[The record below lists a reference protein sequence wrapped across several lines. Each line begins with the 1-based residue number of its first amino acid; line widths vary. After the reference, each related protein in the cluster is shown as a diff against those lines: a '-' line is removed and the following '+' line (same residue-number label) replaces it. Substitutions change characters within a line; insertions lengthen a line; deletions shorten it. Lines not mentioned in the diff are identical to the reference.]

1 VGKKP
6 FDKKASNEKKL
17 EEEILKEETVKE
29 TEQKTE
35 NTESSKDSSK
45 DESSQQKE
53 EPKEK
58 SDESKDKVD
67 SNEKE
72 PKSAEEE
79 NLNNKLLRLQADFL
93 NYKNRTEK
101 DKFSTYGNA
110 VSDVIKDLLPVLDN
124 LERAIEAEESED
136 NSFKDGVKMIYT
148 QFVGLL
154 NKRGLKEIEA
164 MSKQF
169 DYNVHY
175 GVSFDSESKE
185 EDGTIIEV
193 LQKGYIV
200 NDKVIRPSMVRI
212 AKK

>member
-1 VGKKP
+1 MGKKP
-6 FDKKASNEKKL
+6 FDKKTSNEKKL
-17 EEEILKEETVKE
+17 EEELLKEEEVKE
-29 TEQKTE
+29 TEQKKE
-35 NTESSKDSSK
+35 NTGSSSDSSG
-45 DESSQQKE
+45 DESGQQKE
-53 EPKEK
+53 EEI
-58 SDESKDKVD
+58 EENKDKVD
-67 SNEKE
+67 NNEKE

-124 LERAIEAEESED
+124 LERAIEAEKSEG
-136 NSFKDGVKMIYT
+136 NSFKDGIKMIYT

-154 NKRGLKEIEA
+154 DKRGLKEIDA
-164 MSKQF
+164 LNKQF
-169 DYNVHY
+169 DYNMHY

>member
-6 FDKKASNEKKL
+6 FDKKASNDKKL
-17 EEEILKEETVKE
+17 EDELLKKEAVKE

-35 NTESSKDSSK
+35 NTESSKNSSQ
-45 DESSQQKE
+45 DEGGQQKE
-53 EPKEK
+53 EIKEDL
-58 SDESKDKVD
+58 DENEVGN
-67 SNEKE
+67 NEKE
-72 PKSAEEE
+72 PRSAEEE

-164 MSKQF
+164 MGKQF

-193 LQKGYIV
+193 LQKGYTV
-200 NDKVIRPSMVRI
+200 SDKVIRPSMVRI

>member
-6 FDKKASNEKKL
+6 FDKKTSNEKKL
-17 EEEILKEETVKE
+17 EEELLKEEEVKE
-29 TEQKTE
+29 TEQKKE
-35 NTESSKDSSK
+35 NTGSSSDSSG
-45 DESSQQKE
+45 DESGQQKE
-53 EPKEK
+53 EEI
-58 SDESKDKVD
+58 EENKDKVD
-67 SNEKE
+67 NNEKE

-124 LERAIEAEESED
+124 LERAIEAEKSED
-136 NSFKDGVKMIYT
+136 NSFKDGIKMIYT

-154 NKRGLKEIEA
+154 NKRGLKEIDA
-164 MSKQF
+164 LNKQF
-169 DYNVHY
+169 DYNMHY

-193 LQKGYIV
+193 LQKGYTV
-200 NDKVIRPSMVRI
+200 NDKVVRPSMVRI

>member
-6 FDKKASNEKKL
+6 FDKKASNDKKL
-17 EEEILKEETVKE
+17 EEELLKKEAVKE

-35 NTESSKDSSK
+35 NTESSKNSSQ
-45 DESSQQKE
+45 DEGGQQKE
-53 EPKEK
+53 EIKEDL
-58 SDESKDKVD
+58 DENEVGN
-67 SNEKE
+67 NEKE
-72 PKSAEEE
+72 PRSAKEE

-164 MSKQF
+164 MGKQF

-193 LQKGYIV
+193 LQKGYTV
-200 NDKVIRPSMVRI
+200 SDKVIRPSMVRI

>member
-6 FDKKASNEKKL
+6 FDKKASNDKKL
-17 EEEILKEETVKE
+17 EDELLKKEAVKE

-35 NTESSKDSSK
+35 NTESSKNSSQ
-45 DESSQQKE
+45 DEGGQQKE
-53 EPKEK
+53 EIKEDL
-58 SDESKDKVD
+58 DENEVGN
-67 SNEKE
+67 NEKE
-72 PKSAEEE
+72 PRSAKEE

-200 NDKVIRPSMVRI
+200 SDKVIRPSMVRI

>member
-6 FDKKASNEKKL
+6 FDKKTSNEKKIDDEL
-17 EEEILKEETVKE
+17 IKDEAVKE
-29 TEQKTE
+29 TEQNTEKTE
-35 NTESSKDSSK
+35 STDDSKNSK
-45 DESSQQKE
+45 KE
-53 EPKEK
+53 QSDQEKELNEK
-58 SDESKDKVD
+58 NDKVD
-67 SNEKE
+67 NQEKQKE
-72 PKSAEEE
+72 TRTAEEE

-124 LERAIEAEESED
+124 LERAIETEKSET
-136 NSFKDGVKMIYT
+136 NSFKDGIKMIYD
-148 QFVGLL
+148 QFAGLL
-154 NKRGLKEIEA
+154 NKKGLKEIEA
-164 MSKQF
+164 LNKQF

-193 LQKGYIV
+193 LQKGYTV